1 MNVLI
6 GVNAMSENMAAQ
18 KMTMAHIIVMMKVVF
33 VNLTD
38 FSCWCVFASS
48 RDRRK
53 CVVFFS
59 LFVLLIIIFIVTLH
73 PMDRIIGIDY
83 GRKRVGVAVSDP
95 LGIFASALDTV
106 QSAKIIEYLKTY
118 AEKENVVL
126 FVVGYPINMNG
137 APSEAAKDI
146 DIFLK
151 HLAKAFPDIPVSL
164 EDERFTSVL
173 AHRAMIDGGMK
184 KQDRM
189 KKESV
194 DKISAAIILQS
205 YMDRNK

>member
-1 MNVLI
+1 M
-6 GVNAMSENMAAQ
+6 E
-18 KMTMAHIIVMMKVVF
+18 
-33 VNLTD
+33 
-38 FSCWCVFASS
+38 
-48 RDRRK
+48 
-53 CVVFFS
+53 
-59 LFVLLIIIFIVTLH
+59 
-73 PMDRIIGIDY
+73 RIIGIDY

-95 LGIFASALDTV
+95 LRIFASALETV
-106 QSAKIIEYLKTY
+106 HSAKIIEYLEKY
-118 AEKENVVL
+118 VEKENVER
-126 FVVGYPINMNG
+126 FVVGYPKNMNG

-146 DIFLK
+146 DVFLK
-151 HLAKAFPDIPVSL
+151 HLSKAFPDIPVSL

-205 YMDRNK
+205 YMDRTR

>member
-1 MNVLI
+1 
-6 GVNAMSENMAAQ
+6 
-18 KMTMAHIIVMMKVVF
+18 
-33 VNLTD
+33 
-38 FSCWCVFASS
+38 
-48 RDRRK
+48 
-53 CVVFFS
+53 
-59 LFVLLIIIFIVTLH
+59 
-73 PMDRIIGIDY
+73 MDRIIGIDY

-106 QSAKIIEYLKTY
+106 HSAKIIEYLENY
-118 AEKENVVL
+118 AEKEHVVR
-126 FVVGYPINMNG
+126 FVVGWPTNMNG
-137 APSEAAKDI
+137 EMSEAASDVKA
-146 DIFLK
+146 FLNR
-151 HLAKAFPDIPVSL
+151 LAKVFPDIPVTL

-205 YMDRNK
+205 YLDRNR